1 MNIIAQEVH
10 RQSRKPKEYRKVE
23 VRDVNDIWSM
33 DLVEMQTFEKENT
46 GYRYLLT
53 CIDVFSR
60 YAWVE
65 PLKNKTGVEVMNAIK
80 RIFDNSNAKPIKIWV
95 DEGSEFI
102 IKM

>member
-23 VRDVNDIWSM
+23 VSDVNDIWSM

-65 PLKNKTGVEVMNAIK
+65 SLKNKTGVEVMNAIK
-80 RIFDNSNAKPIKIWV
+80 KNLIIPMQNQTKYGLMREVN
-95 DEGSEFI
+95 FI